1 MYQESRSTYLTHV
14 LGTRLRRGDVSK
26 SVKYREYNF
35 TKGFPR
41 IEKNRGICSRTAP
54 HPIIRYT
61 TLERYMYGI

>member
-41 IEKNRGICSRTAP
+41 IEKNRGICVAYQY
-54 HPIIRYT
+54 HPNIRSEASFST
-61 TLERYMYGI
+61 S